1 MSRAAQLRSDVSYAP
16 PSSLGVTVDDD
27 LTDREPMSADDL
39 ESALHVQAMRDPS
52 WMIDAVVEAC
62 VNGDLLFLQ
71 RQVERHVPGWVA
83 A

>member
-1 MSRAAQLRSDVSYAP
+1 MSRPALRNEVAYDV
-16 PSSLGVTVDDD
+16 PSHLGVSVGDD
-27 LTDREPMSADDL
+27 LTDSEPMSAEDL

-71 RQVERHVPGWVA
+71 RQVARHVPKWVKP
-83 A
+83 